1 MVTCTEPEEF
11 IAEII
16 LFWMFAA
23 DMLLRAAGA
32 GAGGFALPHPAKA
45 AIARKPLADA
55 VAVSSRLLSLV
66 TRTGVCFD
74 RTYLVPC
81 CAMRLSVPEYLV
93 DI

>member
-32 GAGGFALPHPAKA
+32 GAGGFALLHPAKA

-55 VAVSSRLLSLV
+55 SRSELALSLV

>member
-16 LFWMFAA
+16 LFSMFAA

-32 GAGGFALPHPAKA
+32 GAGGLALLHPAKP

-55 VAVSSRLLSLV
+55 SRSELAFAKSGQRYWSLL
-66 TRTGVCFD
+66 
-74 RTYLVPC
+74 
-81 CAMRLSVPEYLV
+81 
-93 DI
+93 